1 MNTSRFN
8 TISPAQLPPR
18 RMFHFRVSCSG
29 SKTFDVLAACSEDA
43 RIYVE
48 RRNKSRIK
56 NIETISEVKNNG
68 RL

>member
-8 TISPAQLPPR
+8 TISPAPLPPR
-18 RMFHFRVSCSG
+18 RMFHFRVSCAG
-29 SKTFDVLAACSEDA
+29 SKIFDVQAACPDDA
-43 RIYVE
+43 EIYVK

-56 NIETISEVKNNG
+56 SVELVAEVKNYG